1 MRPGTGTGPRA
12 RPERSPSPSSRA
24 GSRRCTAS
32 ELAAPVVSAAIE
44 ATTARLVTLVCP
56 HELGVPAPRLRRRE
70 AAPGTTAVEVR
81 RFAPGGET
89 VDVIEWDDAAQPGT
103 FRRVEG
109 A

>member
-1 MRPGTGTGPRA
+1 M
-12 RPERSPSPSSRA
+12 S
-24 GSRRCTAS
+24 
-32 ELAAPVVSAAIE
+32 
-44 ATTARLVTLVCP
+44 CP

-81 RFAPGGET
+81 RFAPGGVT